1 DFHVTGVQTCA
12 LPISTFGGNPLAS
25 AAALAV
31 LQALQEEDLI
41 AAASR
46 KGALLQELL
55 QALARKHPKKVAE
68 ARGLG
73 LLRALELKAP
83 YDVRQVLGTLR
94 DAGVLLTAAGGSALR
109 FTPPLTIGEGELQ
122 KAVEIV
128 DSVLEGLK

>member
-83 YDVRQVLGTLR
+83 YRSEERRVGQECRCR
-94 DAGVLLTAAGGSALR
+94 A
-109 FTPPLTIGEGELQ
+109 
-122 KAVEIV
+122 
-128 DSVLEGLK
+128 